1 MVGKLERS
9 IFDKMVNGAFLGK
22 REVGRPIKYNIKGKG
37 RQGWIELLFN
47 PRNKVE
53 MQVSNFMR
61 FAHPYLAFVTYR
73 FHVEK
78 AREIGIRIEDFYMH
92 KFHKEPYIM
101 NHIYAQYFHPTT
113 VLERVR
119 DVSFYRRP
127 RTLFKGFKV
136 PDWATA
142 EKRHGWEVDA
152 YSRQAWDNAMHDF
165 NSEWTPMQ
173 FWGERQEPNVIEWFR
188 LEQFGKGSSSRLFYN
203 EVPHPTWLRHNGH
216 LDNPEEV
223 LYSFTG
229 GDQDQQVVF
238 GMDTS
243 TEEGRALFRKEY
255 EALHEMAPELIKMED
270 FQYPHEMGKWINQE
284 PYFQRL
290 WQYYRDHTLKAKIAN
305 AVETGK
311 ITAEDSATAVKFLG
325 GKKNLTVAQF
335 VMAKNGLRPDLASDE
350 SFLTTDKVMTAVGM
364 NKIPYDTTTA
374 EPYEVQ
380 FWGNFDG
387 QFNLTEIQM
396 RDELPY
402 FITDPSNRMKV
413 QAIMDGIADALEA
426 EETKQLAA

>member
-1 MVGKLERS
+1 
-9 IFDKMVNGAFLGK
+9 
-22 REVGRPIKYNIKGKG
+22 
-37 RQGWIELLFN
+37 
-47 PRNKVE
+47 
-53 MQVSNFMR
+53 
-61 FAHPYLAFVTYR
+61 
-73 FHVEK
+73 
-78 AREIGIRIEDFYMH
+78 
-92 KFHKEPYIM
+92 
-101 NHIYAQYFHPTT
+101 
-113 VLERVR
+113 
-119 DVSFYRRP
+119 
-127 RTLFKGFKV
+127 
-136 PDWATA
+136 
-142 EKRHGWEVDA
+142 
-152 YSRQAWDNAMHDF
+152 
-165 NSEWTPMQ
+165 
-173 FWGERQEPNVIEWFR
+173 
-188 LEQFGKGSSSRLFYN
+188 
-203 EVPHPTWLRHNGH
+203 
-216 LDNPEEV
+216 
-223 LYSFTG
+223 
-229 GDQDQQVVF
+229 
-238 GMDTS
+238 MDTS

-413 QAIMDGIADALEA
+413 QAIMDGRADALEA